1 MKLNLRS
8 SAIEDYYKNKSQRI
22 YSILS
27 TIEPIESWV
36 LDTDKTISDAIVE
49 LTNALNLATQPKL
62 SENKEE
68 LLRILAYLS
77 CSKVYFFTTWLDTNF
92 EEDLTTEFLSEAIN
106 QYNESAEFSIYVERI
121 ETIRKM
127 NVLGSIFSEKRMKKV
142 IKILEEIKEKIV
154 EDEEYEFY

>member
-1 MKLNLRS
+1 MRLNLRT

-27 TIEPIESWV
+27 TIEPIKSWV
-36 LDTDKTISDAIVE
+36 LDTDKTISNAIVE
-49 LTNALNLATQPKL
+49 LTNALNDTTQSKL

-68 LLRILAYLS
+68 LLKILAYLS

-106 QYNESAEFSIYVERI
+106 QYNEFAEFSIYVERI

-142 IKILEEIKEKIV
+142 IKILEEVKEKIV
-154 EDEEYEFY
+154 EDDEYDFY